1 MYYQSRSWDDGK
13 QNWWLYIIWFVL
25 LWLIYRENELSNAM
39 AACLVVLGLLLR
51 QPLRGLDVG
60 RVIWGFYGV
69 AALMLTNSLATDGS
83 MVQLFSRVLACGIF
97 GYELAAWE
105 RCRLAQRFMVLLLLA
120 TFGTVA
126 ASFFLEPL
134 EGSLTITG
142 LMVLV
147 TVVLAFGAPQSLF
160 RALLL
165 PFSRTV
171 FRVRAAHENGA
182 QIPENGPVLIVS
194 NHVSFFDIG
203 FILAVTPRRVIFPI
217 DSIICRK
224 SRFGWYLRM
233 VGFIEV
239 PDGRHPKQMKSFFY
253 RVHDHLRSGGAVA
266 FYPEGGISGTGVTG
280 AFRRGLQE
288 LLPPD
293 RNVPV
298 VPVRLGLYWGRLFAI
313 DGKKM
318 RFIKPLRWPIPV
330 TVTIGHPVSGRIS
343 SYKLWMRIA
352 EMGAN
357 TEREPQYWERPLH
370 MAFAELAQSSP
381 RQVTFS
387 DYEGKR
393 IKNIEMLIRAL
404 ALSRLLRRM
413 DIGEKYVGMM
423 LPGTTAA
430 VTATLG
436 IMFADRTPA
445 MLNFTTGPEALA
457 ASIKQ
462 ARIKCILTSRLFL
475 AKLKMEPLPGMVM
488 LEDLVH
494 QVTTRD
500 KVTSALGALLLR
512 PVSLLGRIYAPK
524 SWKDVEQ
531 CGALLFTSGSS
542 GKPKGVMLSHHNI
555 NSDCYSFWRVVS
567 WTHERFRIIGHMPL
581 FHTYGM
587 TVSFWFPAISGT
599 PVCYMPNPLDAVKV
613 CRLIR
618 EEKINLLIATPTFL
632 QNYCRKAAPGDFDSL
647 DLVITGAE
655 KLRPEVVAQLEK
667 IVPITVTEGYGTTE
681 LSPITAINL
690 AQSYFAI
697 GKKIGKVG
705 SIGQPLPGIAARTV
719 DVDTG
724 AVQDANSVGLLE
736 FKGPNVMMG
745 YLDEP
750 EKTAE
755 VIHDGWYNTGD
766 LARIDEDGY
775 IFITGRLSRFSKI
788 GGEMVPHEL
797 IEQRL
802 VEFYPGEERHF
813 AVTGCK
819 DAKRGERIVVFHNV
833 DPDLVPGFI
842 AQMREIGMPNLWIP
856 KAEDFVRIDEIPVM
870 GNGKLDLQ
878 AIRKL
883 ADAHG
888 AGNK

>member
-1 MYYQSRSWDDGK
+1 MYNRSRSWDDGK
-13 QNWWLYIIWFVL
+13 QNWWLYVIWCGL
-25 LWLIYRENELSNAM
+25 LWLICKEAELSPAM
-39 AACLVVLGLLLR
+39 AACLVVLGMLLR

-69 AALMLTNSLATDGS
+69 ASLMLISTVSADSLP
-83 MVQLFSRVLACGIF
+83 VQLFSRVLACGIF

-105 RCRLAQRFMVLLLLA
+105 RCRFAQRFMVLILLA
-120 TFGTVA
+120 TLATA
-126 ASFFLEPL
+126 ASSLFLETAHAVWII
-134 EGSLTITG
+134 SG
-142 LMVLV
+142 LLCLV

-182 QIPENGPVLIVS
+182 DIPATGPVLIVS

-203 FILAVTPRRVIFPI
+203 FILAVTPRKVIFPI
-217 DSIICRK
+217 DAMICRR

-239 PDGRHPKQMKSFFY
+239 PDGRHPKLLRGFFAK
-253 RVHDHLRSGGAVA
+253 VHEHLRNDGAVA

-280 AFRRGLQE
+280 GFRRGLHR
-288 LLPPD
+288 LLPQGK
-293 RNVPV
+293 NVPV
-298 VPVRLGLYWGRLFAI
+298 VPVRLGLYWGKLFAI
-313 DGKKM
+313 DNGKL

-330 TVTIGHPVSGRIS
+330 TVTIGHPVPGKIS

-352 EMGAN
+352 EMGAD
-357 TEREPQYWERPLH
+357 TEREPQYWEYPMH
-370 MAFAELAQSSP
+370 IAFAQRAQASP

-413 DIGEKYVGMM
+413 DLGDKYVGMM

-430 VTATLG
+430 VTATMG

-445 MLNFTTGPEALA
+445 LLNFTTGPEALA

-488 LEDLVH
+488 LEDLAL
-494 QVTTRD
+494 QVTGKD
-500 KVTSALGALLLR
+500 KLIAALGAFCLR
-512 PVSLLGRIYAPK
+512 PVSLLGRVFAPE
-524 SWKDVEQ
+524 SWRDVERD
-531 CGALLFTSGSS
+531 GALLFTSGSS

-567 WTHERFRIIGHMPL
+567 WSHERFRIIGHMPL
-581 FHTYGM
+581 FHTFGM

-613 CRLIR
+613 CKLIR

-667 IVPITVTEGYGTTE
+667 LVPITVTEGYGTTE

-697 GKKIGKVG
+697 GKKIGKTG

-724 AVQDANSVGLLE
+724 EVQGANCVGLLE
-736 FKGPNVMMG
+736 FKGPNVMTG

-802 VEFYPGEERHF
+802 TEFHPSEDRHF

-833 DPDLVPGFI
+833 DQELIPGFI
-842 AQMREIGMPNLWIP
+842 ARMREAGMPNLWIP
-856 KAEDFVRIDEIPVM
+856 KSEDFVRIDTIPIM

-878 AIRKL
+878 ALRKL

-888 AGNK
+888 EAVK